1 MGVPPCQ
8 GQGLSVFVSTLA
20 EEGIIKESLGYG
32 RVPPPPF
39 LGPMLIE
46 DGRGGGGFGTPV
58 SFL

>member
-1 MGVPPCQ
+1 M
-8 GQGLSVFVSTLA
+8 FVSTLT

-32 RVPPPPF
+32 RVPSPPV

-46 DGRGGGGFGTPV
+46 DGRAVLGAPV